1 MANDNQDRFFDLL
14 EKMID
19 RAFTLEK
26 RLQQVEFRTNIM
38 WYVWGVVILSIA
50 LPLSLHV
57 LQILIS
63 KLIG

>member
-1 MANDNQDRFFDLL
+1 MTNDNQDKFFALL

-38 WYVWGVVILSIA
+38 WYVGGVVILSIA
-50 LPLSLHV
+50 LPLSLHA